1 MIILRNQKPVVKIHS
16 AKEDLIKIL
25 KEAIK
30 ESGVHKQKKIF
41 IKPNISHPDF
51 IPGVI
56 TDPIL
61 LYELVGLLR
70 NNAEEVLVGESNGY
84 NYSCK
89 FAFEKTGLKKAVNR
103 AGGVV
108 VNLSE
113 DKIVKIK
120 FHNSPNK
127 PKELCLPKIVV
138 EADAIIDLPLMKTHE
153 FTMFSGA
160 IKNLFGCVP
169 SNRRIYLHPFLN
181 EVFYKLYSVLNPN
194 LTIMDA
200 RVGLEGNGPTKG
212 DPVDMNLILSS
223 NSALA
228 TDIIASEI
236 MGLKLEQIK
245 HLNYIANKKKMSRKK
260 IITQGLEVG
269 EVTRKFKLPKIDLP
283 VRAQMQIYK
292 HEYVTKALFCSLDIV
307 KLFQKITLA
316 YRGKPIEVN

>member
-1 MIILRNQKPVVKIHS
+1 VKIYS
-16 AKEDLIKIL
+16 AKEDLKKIL

-56 TDPIL
+56 TDPTL

-89 FAFEKTGLKKAVNR
+89 VAFEKTGLKKAVNK

-113 DKIVKIK
+113 DKVVKIK
-120 FHNSPNK
+120 FQNSSNK
-127 PKELCLPKIVV
+127 PKELFLPKIVV

-181 EVFYKLYSVLNPN
+181 EVFYKLFSFLNPM

-245 HLNYIANKKKMSRKK
+245 HLNYIAKKKKIIRKK
-260 IITQGLEVG
+260 IITQGLEVE

-292 HEYVTKALFCSLDIV
+292 YEYVTKALFCSLDIV

>member
-1 MIILRNQKPVVKIHS
+1 MKIHR
-16 AKEDLIKIL
+16 AKKDLKKIL
-25 KEAIK
+25 KEAVK
-30 ESGVHKQKKIF
+30 ESGIHKQNKIF

-56 TDPIL
+56 TDPTL
-61 LYELVGLLR
+61 LSELVGLLR
-70 NNAEEVLVGESNGY
+70 DNAEEVQVGESNGY
-84 NYSCK
+84 NYSCG
-89 FAFEKTGLKKAVNR
+89 FAFEKTGLKKAVNK
-103 AGGVV
+103 AGGTV

-113 DKIVKIK
+113 DEIVKIK
-120 FHNSPNK
+120 FPNNTNK
-127 PKELCLPKIVV
+127 PKELFLPKIVV

-153 FTMFSGA
+153 FTTFSGA

-181 EVFYKLYSVLNPN
+181 EVFYKLFSILNPK

-212 DPVDMNLILSS
+212 DPVEMNLILTS

-236 MGLKLEQIK
+236 MGLKIEQIG
-245 HLNYIANKKKMSRKK
+245 HLKYIAKKKNLMREK
-260 IITQGLEVG
+260 IITQGLDVR

-283 VRAQMQIYK
+283 VKAQMQIYK
-292 HEYVTKALFCSLDIV
+292 YEYLTKAFFCSLDIV

-316 YRGKPIEVN
+316 YRGKPIEIN

>member
-1 MIILRNQKPVVKIHS
+1 VKIHS
-16 AKEDLIKIL
+16 AKEDLKKIL

-56 TDPIL
+56 TDPTL

-89 FAFEKTGLKKAVNR
+89 VAFEKTGLKKAVNK

-113 DKIVKIK
+113 DKVVKIK
-120 FHNSPNK
+120 FQNSSNK
-127 PKELCLPKIVV
+127 PKELFLPKIVV

-181 EVFYKLYSVLNPN
+181 EVFYKLFSFLNPM

-245 HLNYIANKKKMSRKK
+245 HLNYIAKKKKMIRKK

-269 EVTRKFKLPKIDLP
+269 EITRKFKLPKIDLP

-292 HEYVTKALFCSLDIV
+292 YEYVTKALFCSLDIV

>member
-1 MIILRNQKPVVKIHS
+1 VKIHS
-16 AKEDLIKIL
+16 AKEDLKKIL

-56 TDPIL
+56 TDPTL

-89 FAFEKTGLKKAVNR
+89 VAFEKTGLKKAVNK

-113 DKIVKIK
+113 DKVVKIK
-120 FHNSPNK
+120 FQNNSNK
-127 PKELCLPKIVV
+127 PKELFLPKIVV

-181 EVFYKLYSVLNPN
+181 EVFYKLFSFLNPM

-245 HLNYIANKKKMSRKK
+245 HLNYIAKKKKIIRKK
-260 IITQGLEVG
+260 IITQGLEV
-269 EVTRKFKLPKIDLP
+269 EKVTRKFKLPKIDLP
-283 VRAQMQIYK
+283 VRAQIQIYK
-292 HEYVTKALFCSLDIV
+292 YEYVTKALFCSLDIV

>member
-1 MIILRNQKPVVKIHS
+1 VKIHS
-16 AKEDLIKIL
+16 AKEDLKKIL

-56 TDPIL
+56 TDPTL

-89 FAFEKTGLKKAVNR
+89 VAFEKTGLKKAVNK

-113 DKIVKIK
+113 DKVVKIK
-120 FHNSPNK
+120 FQNSSNK
-127 PKELCLPKIVV
+127 PKELFLPKIVV

-181 EVFYKLYSVLNPN
+181 EVFYKLFSFLNPM

-212 DPVDMNLILSS
+212 DP
-223 NSALA
+223 
-228 TDIIASEI
+228 
-236 MGLKLEQIK
+236 
-245 HLNYIANKKKMSRKK
+245 
-260 IITQGLEVG
+260 
-269 EVTRKFKLPKIDLP
+269 
-283 VRAQMQIYK
+283 
-292 HEYVTKALFCSLDIV
+292 
-307 KLFQKITLA
+307 
-316 YRGKPIEVN
+316 

>member
-1 MIILRNQKPVVKIHS
+1 VKIHS
-16 AKEDLIKIL
+16 AKEDLKKIL

-56 TDPIL
+56 TDPTL

-89 FAFEKTGLKKAVNR
+89 VAFEKTGLKKAVNK

-113 DKIVKIK
+113 DKVVKIK
-120 FHNSPNK
+120 FQNSSNK
-127 PKELCLPKIVV
+127 PKELFLPKIVV

-181 EVFYKLYSVLNPN
+181 EVFYKLFSFLNPM

-245 HLNYIANKKKMSRKK
+245 HLNYIAKKKKMIRKK
-260 IITQGLEVG
+260 IITQGLEVE

-292 HEYVTKALFCSLDIV
+292 YEYVTKALFCSLDIV

>member
-1 MIILRNQKPVVKIHS
+1 MKIHS
-16 AKEDLIKIL
+16 AKEDLKKIL

-56 TDPIL
+56 TDPTL

-89 FAFEKTGLKKAVNR
+89 VAFEKTGLKKAVNK

-113 DKIVKIK
+113 DKVVKIK
-120 FHNSPNK
+120 FQNSSNK
-127 PKELCLPKIVV
+127 PKELFLPKIVV

-181 EVFYKLYSVLNPN
+181 EVFYKLFSFLNPM

-245 HLNYIANKKKMSRKK
+245 HLNYIAKKKKMIRKK

-269 EVTRKFKLPKIDLP
+269 EITRKFKLPKIDLP

-292 HEYVTKALFCSLDIV
+292 YEYVTKALFCSLDIV